1 MGSVINYELCP
12 HCMNEFMYD
21 EFNYKTGE
29 FNQFCQDCGYVNE
42 LYMKRDKEGKIVKIN
57 PDKPLTFDN
66 IEYGK
71 HIVNNPYGAFKIE
84 LVEGSTTFGTLKDE
98 EEYNKYVSEILSMN
112 DQINK
117 AIVSRYSEED
127 GKVHVELIFQK

>member
-1 MGSVINYELCP
+1 MGSVINNELCP

-57 PDKPLTFDN
+57 PDEPLTLDN
-66 IEYGK
+66 IEFDNYK
-71 HIVNNPYGAFKIE
+71 VENPYAAFHTEMVNGATAI
-84 LVEGSTTFGTLKDE
+84 GTLKDE

-127 GKVHVELIFQK
+127 EKVHVELIFQK